1 MSRPA
6 FSPRPCKA
14 RPRAR
19 ERGYSLVEMGVA
31 LAILG
36 LLVSAAVAYWA
47 YSTRHAVA
55 QAARDASLD
64 ARAALMAFAQ
74 ARYRLPCPDTDGD
87 GVEDA
92 AAGACPAGTQVGGFP
107 WKTVGVF
114 SPAVRSMRYGV
125 YRLANAADHRLDVDL
140 TLGMDRFP
148 PLVAQGVPLAA
159 DEILLGRSNLL
170 DICRSL
176 DLASRPG
183 RSLDAAQLT
192 IWRTG
197 DAASRRHVA
206 YVLASGGLLDADGDG
221 QRLDGANATA
231 SNASPAFELPTRA
244 ATEAYDD
251 TVMAATF
258 EDLMSELGC
267 PQGLSAIGHTHAN
280 AALSAAMM
288 RQGINDYRRQLKLLA
303 DAAGASV
310 AAATAKVLMT
320 GAALS
325 KAVATLLDQTSVVLV
340 SQGALSG
347 ILAAGTAAIIAN
359 TASTVTAAGV
369 LATAIA
375 FKVEADERYNNVV
388 PLVTLGDT
396 LDTSVDDNFR
406 RADLDGF

>member
-1 MSRPA
+1 MLRRPL
-6 FSPRPCKA
+6 
-14 RPRAR
+14 
-19 ERGYSLVEMGVA
+19 RGYSLVEMGVA

-47 YSTRHAVA
+47 YSTRHTVA
-55 QAARDASLD
+55 QAARDASLE
-64 ARAALMAFAQ
+64 ARAALMAFVQ
-74 ARYRLPCPDTDGD
+74 ARYRLPCPDADGD
-87 GVEDA
+87 GVED
-92 AAGACPAGTQVGGFP
+92 GTGGVCPAGTQVGGFP

-125 YRLANAADHRLDVDL
+125 YRLADEGDHRLDVDL
-140 TLGMDRFP
+140 TRDMDRFA
-148 PLVAQGVPLAA
+148 PLVAQGAPLAA
-159 DEILLGRSNLL
+159 DEILLGRNNLM
-170 DICRSL
+170 DFCRAL

-183 RSLDAAQLT
+183 RAVDAAHLN

-197 DAASRRHVA
+197 EPASRRHVA

-221 QRLDGANATA
+221 QRLDGANTSA
-231 SNASPAFELPTRA
+231 SNANPAFELPTRA
-244 ATEAYDD
+244 ASEVYDD
-251 TVMAATF
+251 TVVAGTF

-303 DAAGASV
+303 DAAGAGV
-310 AAATAKVLMT
+310 AAGTAKVLMT

-325 KAVATLLDQTSVVLV
+325 KAVATMLDQTAVALT
-340 SQGALSG
+340 SQGALSA
-347 ILAAGTAAIIAN
+347 ILASGTLAIIAN

-375 FKVEADERYNNVV
+375 FKVEADERYHNVA
-388 PLVTLGDT
+388 PLVTLGNS
-396 LDTSVDDNFR
+396 LDTSVGDNFR
-406 RADLDGF
+406 QADLDGF

>member
-1 MSRPA
+1 MSRMPFRAGRSMLRRPA
-6 FSPRPCKA
+6 
-14 RPRAR
+14 
-19 ERGYSLVEMGVA
+19 RGYSLVEMGVA

-47 YSTRHAVA
+47 YSTRHTVA

-87 GVEDA
+87 GVEDG
-92 AAGACPAGTQVGGFP
+92 AGGVCPAGTQVGGFP

-114 SPAVRSMRYGV
+114 SPAVRGMRYGV
-125 YRLANAADHRLDVDL
+125 YRLANAGDHRLDVDL
-140 TLGMDRFP
+140 TRDMDRFP
-148 PLVAQGVPLAA
+148 PLVAQGAPLAA
-159 DEILLGRSNLL
+159 DEILLGRNNLL

-183 RSLDAAQLT
+183 RPVDAAQLSV
-192 IWRTG
+192 WRTG
-197 DAASRRHVA
+197 EAASRRHVA

-221 QRLDGANATA
+221 QRLDGANTSA

-244 ATEAYDD
+244 ASEAYDD
-251 TVMAATF
+251 TVVAGTF

-303 DAAGASV
+303 DAAGAGV
-310 AAATAKVLMT
+310 AAGTAKVLMT

-325 KAVATLLDQTSVVLV
+325 KAVATMLDQTAVALT
-340 SQGALSG
+340 SQGALSA
-347 ILAAGTAAIIAN
+347 ILASGTLAIIAN

-375 FKVEADERYNNVV
+375 FKVEADERYNNVA
-388 PLVTLGDT
+388 PLVTLGNS
-396 LDTSVDDNFR
+396 LDTSVGDNFR
-406 RADLDGF
+406 QADLDGF